1 MGNSL
6 LAYNEETEGP
16 IKGYKYP
23 LSDKAKEEIKK
34 QEEEEEEENYPSPIA
49 MGLLGAGASMLRQS
63 GWRDTPI
70 TLGEQ
75 IGHAIPHGMQAYYQ
89 QDILNQ
95 QEQAAIAEAE
105 QEAAQAQA
113 EADNL
118 QAFHATVL
126 DAPGLNDAQR
136 NNIIAMSKLGK
147 DGIKKAMDRF
157 TELQTRGE
165 EWTDPY
171 VDPLNPEIALKKNL
185 KTNEVVEAF
194 KLPDMSD
201 WRDLEML
208 DEKDKVMKWFRVS
221 PDGQTKIMLGP
232 TGKASGVEKFE
243 YQQARDV
250 LTDQQ
255 FEKQFGLQKDQ
266 FENLKE
272 NQMRDYD
279 FKVRVD
285 ERDFT
290 VDSKR
295 FKDEMAL
302 KVAAGEL
309 KQAQAD
315 RAILEFDKQFK
326 FQQEKWAWTKDF
338 EQKKWGWTKEQAVQ
352 EQENWNKQFEWKRN
366 ESKANRDQRV
376 KEHAHTIVQDGIR
389 NGFTREQIDNQLMQF
404 EKRFEAEGIQFDKN
418 FNRGV
423 LEFEINNNLKV
434 KAAELDLDKF
444 LYAQQRNTEEDRQWL
459 VELDRKLKNDEISVA
474 QWREEMDRKINR
486 DAVTDD
492 QWKQGLDLQWEKH
505 KQKIIEDAK
514 THDIKLVNLDLAKEK
529 FHAEIEQQMWERDYK
544 MNVVPRTLIGEEA
557 ISWARANKIKFDT
570 SKGNLIVRL
579 DKHGNLKGTLEES
592 ITYHKLEKLNKE
604 QRGYVKDL
612 SKDWNTSVEVKQ
624 ANKMAILLQSLE
636 GLGAEQSGVKE
647 FAMIYKFMKS
657 LDPTSTVLASEF
669 KNAATAGLAWH
680 TSLKQWAQKGLQGIQ
695 LQPKI
700 KAEIIA
706 GVKEL
711 ARKHWVAMDGQ
722 GLGDIRT
729 RHLANAKLLGLDEND
744 ASPLF
749 KTALDD
755 IFKTG
760 ESPGTKEEV
769 DPEIRKEKSK
779 NIDLI
784 NPSGP
789 SL

>member
-1 MGNSL
+1 MSNSL

-34 QEEEEEEENYPSPIA
+34 QEEEEEEENYPSPLA
-49 MGLLGAGASMLRQS
+49 MGLLSAGASMLRQS

-89 QDILNQ
+89 QDMLNQ

-171 VDPLNPEIALKKNL
+171 VDPLNDTIALKKNL
-185 KTNEVVEAF
+185 KTNEVVKAF
-194 KLPDMSD
+194 DLPDMSD
-201 WRDLEML
+201 WRDIPMP
-208 DEKDKVMKWFRVS
+208 DKDGNMILYRVS
-221 PDGQTKIMLGP
+221 PDGKTKIKIGE
-232 TGKASGVEKFE
+232 TGEVSGRERFIYE
-243 YQQARDV
+243 QAQDV
-250 LTDQQ
+250 LSNEQ
-255 FEKQFGLQKDQ
+255 FKMQFGLQKEQ

-279 FKVRVD
+279 FKVGVSD
-285 ERDFT
+285 RDFLFA
-290 VDSKR
+290 VEK
-295 FKDEMAL
+295 FEEELAL

-315 RAILEFDKQFK
+315 RAKDEFEKQFK

-338 EQKKWGWTKEQAVQ
+338 EQEKWGWTKEQAVQ
-352 EQENWNKQFEWKRN
+352 EQENWNLQFEEKKK

-404 EKRFEAEGIQFDKN
+404 EKRFEAEGIRFDKN

-505 KQKIIEDAK
+505 KQ
-514 THDIKLVNLDLAKEK
+514 DIKAQADAHGIKLENLDLAKEK

-729 RHLANAKLLGLDEND
+729 RHLANAKLLGLDANA

-749 KTALDD
+749 KTSLDD